1 MSKLYLIG
9 TPIGNLEDITL
20 RALNKLKEVSIIAC
34 EDTRVTYKL
43 LKHYQIEDKKLFSH
57 NKFNEKSSAKG
68 LVDLIL
74 QGNDIALVSDAG
86 MPLISDPGFDLIKL
100 CKENNIQIELIP
112 GVSAVTSAFVLS
124 NFSDTFTFCGF
135 IKDKTNQRVN
145 YLKNLTQGTYIFFVS
160 PHKIEKTLED
170 INLVFNGNE
179 KISLSREL
187 TKKFEKTYHG
197 SAIEVLNT
205 LKTNSEIL
213 GEFTLVLHI
222 PKVKKVKISKY

>member
-1 MSKLYLIG
+1 MYRHI
-9 TPIGNLEDITL
+9 
-20 RALNKLKEVSIIAC
+20 KLK
-34 EDTRVTYKL
+34 
-43 LKHYQIEDKKLFSH
+43 
-57 NKFNEKSSAKG
+57 
-68 LVDLIL
+68 
-74 QGNDIALVSDAG
+74 
-86 MPLISDPGFDLIKL
+86 
-100 CKENNIQIELIP
+100 
-112 GVSAVTSAFVLS
+112 
-124 NFSDTFTFCGF
+124 
-135 IKDKTNQRVN
+135 
-145 YLKNLTQGTYIFFVS
+145 
-160 PHKIEKTLED
+160 KTLED